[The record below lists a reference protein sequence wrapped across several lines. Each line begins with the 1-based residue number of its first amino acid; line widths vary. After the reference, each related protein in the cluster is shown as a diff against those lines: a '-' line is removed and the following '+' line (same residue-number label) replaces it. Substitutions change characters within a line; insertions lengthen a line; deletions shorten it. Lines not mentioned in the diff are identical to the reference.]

1 MSKKSLKLSTKIG
14 YAIIGCI
21 IAITILLTTI
31 FYNITYKIIDTD
43 VVNKELSLAT
53 NQITHTISLNLLPLI
68 ENSKSIAHNP
78 EIINWITSGESEEGR
93 LKLEALTKQHL
104 DHFDVFSVFLA
115 STLSNKYYANGKYD
129 GLLEP
134 DGKDEWFKAII
145 NSPNKYEINMD
156 FDRTTNA
163 LALFV
168 NYKIHDNNGNVIG
181 ITGTAGKI
189 ENALKVVDSNIVTK
203 NDNFIVI
210 NDAGKIQLH
219 KNKDFILTKF
229 LNEVDPELNKVI
241 SDKNFDTSKINTYTD
256 SNGNEYFVYKV
267 HVNEFGWNIICKIPK
282 HELFAPLS
290 LIISMSLI
298 ASIAILAIGLLLAFY
313 MSKYI
318 NKCMG
323 KMSENITN
331 FLSFIEDPS
340 SELLVKD
347 TNSRDEFGVISH
359 QLYKGAEK
367 IKDGLI
373 TDSNAINETKE
384 VLLNISEG
392 YFEKRINAKANS
404 ANIQNIIDLINK
416 SFDKI
421 NFVIDEVDNVLL
433 EFKNNNFKSSIENKY
448 QGKLEILTDSI
459 NALGLSMIDILHQ
472 ELDISNTL
480 SNKALS
486 QHNSISQVNNAIN
499 EQIVF
504 LGKTINA
511 VQDIINS
518 SNVVGND
525 AKQINAQAG
534 EIQGIVNSIRDIAD
548 QTNLLALNAAIEA
561 ARAGEAG
568 RGFAVVADEVR
579 QLAIKTQSSLND
591 INKISESLLRNLSTL
606 EHAINNQTA
615 SVEEIAQS
623 ATELKN
629 KSEDSNTLIQ
639 ASIVISDEV
648 TQIASQIKNEV
659 ELKKF

>member
-1 MSKKSLKLSTKIG
+1 MSKKSLKLSSKIG

-78 EIINWITSGESEEGR
+78 EIINWITTGESEEGR
-93 LKLEALTKQHL
+93 VKLEALTKQHL
-104 DHFDVFSVFLA
+104 DHFDVFGVFLA
-115 STLSNKYYANGKYD
+115 STLSNKYYSNGKYD

-145 NSPNKYEINMD
+145 NSPNNYEINMD
-156 FDRTTNA
+156 FDRTTDA

-168 NYKIHDNNGNVIG
+168 NYKIHNNNGKVIG
-181 ITGTAGKI
+181 ITGASGKI
-189 ENALKVVDSNIVTK
+189 ENALKVIDSNIITK
-203 NDNFIVI
+203 NDNYIVI

-219 KNKDFILTKF
+219 KNKDYILTKF

-241 SDKNFDTSKINTYTD
+241 SDKNFDASKINTYVD
-256 SNGNEYFVYKV
+256 SNGDEYFVYKV
-267 HVNEFGWNIICKIPK
+267 HIDEFGWNIICKIPK
-282 HELFAPLS
+282 KELFAPLS

-313 MSKYI
+313 MSKNI

-331 FLSFIEDPS
+331 LLSFIENPNT
-340 SELLVKD
+340 ELLVKD
-347 TNSRDEFGVISH
+347 TNNRDEFGLISH
-359 QLYKGAEK
+359 QLFKGAEK

-404 ANIQNIIDLINK
+404 ESIQNIIDLINK

-459 NALGLSMIDILHQ
+459 NALGLSMINILNQ

-480 SNKALS
+480 SDKALT
-486 QHNSISQVNNAIN
+486 QHDSISQVNNAIN

-639 ASIVISDEV
+639 ASIVVSDEV